1 MAAIRL
7 PHGTSAPAE
16 RSTINPQV
24 AIKACELQA
33 TKIPTI
39 NNKIF
44 INSP

>member
-1 MAAIRL
+1 MTAIRL
-7 PHGTSAPAE
+7 PHGTSVRAE
-16 RSTINPQV
+16 TPTINPQV
-24 AIKACELQA
+24 SIKAREFQA

>member
-1 MAAIRL
+1 MSTIRL
-7 PHGTSAPAE
+7 PHGASMPAE
-16 RSTINPQV
+16 TSTINPQV
-24 AIKACELQA
+24 AIRARELQA